1 MNNRVYIA
9 GKVTGDPDYK
19 AKFEKAEEKVRDFA
33 FFDRQGVKAA
43 IAGWF
48 NFEPV
53 SPAAFIPEGTRWHIA
68 MPRCLLRLAFCSYV
82 YMLKDW
88 QESRGARKEH
98 SLAQFLHKQIIYE
111 K

>member
-1 MNNRVYIA
+1 MNNKVYIA

-19 AKFEKAEEKVRDFA
+19 AKFEKAEKKVRDIS
-33 FFDRQGVKAA
+33 FFDRNGVQAA

-48 NFEPV
+48 FFEPV
-53 SPAAFIPEGTRWHIA
+53 SPAAFIPEGTRWRRA
-68 MPRCLLRLAFCSYV
+68 MAICIWRLIWCSHV

-88 QESRGARKEH
+88 RESRGARKEH
-98 SLAQFLHKQIIYE
+98 RWAKFLHKHIIYE